1 MSFSVR
7 VREELAHAPPGPSCC
22 RTAETAALLR
32 LGGALH
38 LSGDGAGWIV
48 TLRSAAA
55 TRRLH
60 AELTRIGKVRP
71 QIEVHQRTGL
81 DATRYRL
88 LLRPPAGDLLRHFGV
103 LDAGGHLRESIPP
116 SVLRPSH
123 DAAAFL
129 RGAFLAT
136 GSISDPQRPPHLEI
150 RVPTEA
156 VAHTVREALLRCG
169 GAGARSGQRVDG
181 WRVSCKSGAAIG
193 EVLARMGAHAAFLE
207 WDDARLRRELRAE
220 ANRAT
225 NADEANLSR
234 AAGAA
239 ARQVAA
245 IEAVL
250 AHVGWEGVPDDLQAT
265 ALVRLANPEASL
277 GELGALHDPPVG
289 KATVHRRLARLAA
302 LAAPAAAKG
311 RPRPE

>member
-7 VREELAHAPPGPSCC
+7 VREELAHAPLGPSCC

-38 LSGDGAGWIV
+38 LSGEGAGWIV

-60 AELTRIGKVRP
+60 AELTRISDVRP
-71 QIEVHQRTGL
+71 QIEVHQPTGL
-81 DATRYRL
+81 DPTRYRL
-88 LLRPPAGDLLRHFGV
+88 LLRPPATGLLRHFGV
-103 LDAGGHLRESIPP
+103 LDDDGHLRETVP
-116 SVLRPSH
+116 STLLRPSH

-129 RGAFLAT
+129 RGAFLAA
-136 GSISDPQRPPHLEI
+136 GSISDPQRSAHLEI
-150 RVPTEA
+150 RIPTEA
-156 VAHTVREALLRCG
+156 IAGTVREALRRCG
-169 GAGARSGQRVDG
+169 GDGARAGQRADG

-193 EVLARMGAHAAFLE
+193 VVLARMGAHAAFLE

-250 AHVGWEGVPDDLQAT
+250 AQLGWDGVPDELRPT
-265 ALVRLANPEASL
+265 ALARLANPEASL

-302 LAAPAAAKG
+302 MAAPAPAKG
-311 RPRPE
+311 PPGPE